1 MEIYVINPFQEST
14 PHFPII
20 GVIPSYYSYVWN
32 VQLYDLGYFELTVS
46 ATKENVNLLK
56 EGRMLVRQCD
66 VKTGVGDTIDYDNAM
81 IIRSISIIYDAN
93 NGYLLRASGKM
104 VKDILSQ
111 RIVFDQYTADNKQLP
126 VIIYNLL
133 MLNVID
139 PTTNP
144 QEMITELQSQ
154 IVDKNT
160 DLVTAQANL
169 TQATELYDQAVA
181 QYGEDSQQAKEAKA
195 AMDACQEM
203 VDLLTAEL
211 LDLNQ
216 QLIYWQWDAG
226 IQADRAIPYVN
237 AGIIDIPNPPYI
249 TCQLRGEN
257 LGEWVASTCA
267 DEHFGWD
274 MWLSSSSINYNM
286 AVGTDRHTTVIFSP
300 DMDNLINSE
309 YMKDKSIYKN
319 AALIAGEGEG
329 FNQKMANVGTSTGIN
344 RYEAFLT
351 PTELTTNDGAISD
364 TKYAK
369 MLQQYGKSELAKLKR
384 ITSFNG
390 EIDTDGVFKIG
401 VDFNL
406 GDIVSIKN
414 DQGITGTVKLI
425 EIIYSD
431 DESGARVTGTFEEME
446 V

>member
-1 MEIYVINPFQEST
+1 MEIYVINPFQETT

-20 GVIPSYYSYVWN
+20 GIIPSYYSYVWN
-32 VQLYDLGYFELTVS
+32 VQLYDLGYFELTVA

-66 VKTGVGDTIDYDNAM
+66 IKNGVGSTLDYKNAM
-81 IIRSISIIYDAN
+81 IIRSIAIKYDADQ
-93 NGYLLRASGKM
+93 GYLLTASGRM

-111 RIVFDQYTADNKQLP
+111 RIIFDQYTADNKQLP

-133 MLNVID
+133 MLNMID

-144 QEMITELQSQ
+144 QEMITGLQGVIADENAQ
-154 IVDKNT
+154 
-160 DLVTAQANL
+160 LVTAQANL

-195 AMDACQEM
+195 AMDACQEL
-203 VDLLTAEL
+203 VDYLTAEL
-211 LDLNQ
+211 LDLNN
-216 QLIYWQWDAG
+216 QLVYWQWDAG
-226 IQADRAIPYVN
+226 IQADRVIPYVS

-257 LGEWVASTCA
+257 LGEWVASTCT
-267 DEHFGWD
+267 DEHFGWN
-274 MWLSSSSINYNM
+274 MELSSSSISYNM
-286 AVGTDRHTTVIFSP
+286 AVGTDRHNTVIFSP

-309 YMKDKSIYKN
+309 YLKDKSIYKN

-329 FNQKMANVGTSTGIN
+329 IYQKVANVGTSTGIN
-344 RYEAFLT
+344 RFEAFLT
-351 PTELTTNDGAISD
+351 PTEITSNDGTISD
-364 TKYAK
+364 QKYAK

-384 ITSFNG
+384 IVSFNG
-390 EIDTDGVFKIG
+390 EIDTEGVFKIDE
-401 VDFNL
+401 DFYL

-425 EIIYSD
+425 EVIYSD
-431 DESGARVTGTFEEME
+431 DESGARTTGTFEEME
-446 V
+446 G

>member
-20 GVIPSYYSYVWN
+20 GMIPSYYSYVWN

-126 VIIYNLL
+126 VIIYHLL

-286 AVGTDRHTTVIFSP
+286 AVGTDRPFPDRHPWPLLLPSPVGNLHRTVQQPDHTVPLPVSDLPVLSP
-300 DMDNLINSE
+300 DQCSCQQ
-309 YMKDKSIYKN
+309 S
-319 AALIAGEGEG
+319 A
-329 FNQKMANVGTSTGIN
+329 
-344 RYEAFLT
+344 
-351 PTELTTNDGAISD
+351 TE
-364 TKYAK
+364 
-369 MLQQYGKSELAKLKR
+369 
-384 ITSFNG
+384 
-390 EIDTDGVFKIG
+390 VP
-401 VDFNL
+401 
-406 GDIVSIKN
+406 
-414 DQGITGTVKLI
+414 
-425 EIIYSD
+425 
-431 DESGARVTGTFEEME
+431 
-446 V
+446 